1 MAPERPARSTG
12 PTTSAPHGGP
22 CAGDPGRSAVGG
34 WSIDTDPAP
43 RSRSRGCT
51 RQHSCPHLGF
61 RACDEV
67 LEESERLR
75 QENDQLRAVFRTATG
90 AFADKDREIA
100 RLNNENDVL
109 RRKLNDV
116 LTKPFTLHT
125 ETGAEQEGANTAES
139 QTIPAGGASSK
150 LAEPSTG
157 TRDAPQ
163 RKKKRG
169 APKGHRGA
177 TRKKPERK
185 PDRIV
190 VTRPGPCPRCNSAEN
205 VHECSDCEEHLV
217 EDLVIVRPVSILY
230 RRVRGW
236 CSDCDH
242 VFTTRAPEDLP
253 KVYIGP
259 VARALAGYLHY
270 VAKVPWEAIRN
281 VFTGVFGLPITPAAL
296 IGFDRKLAET
306 GRPLY
311 DEIGKWVRYSTS
323 VNVDETTW
331 PVGNV
336 LEWLWTFVT
345 KFAVFFRIDPTR
357 SGDVPIDTLGE
368 QYNGVLGTDCYG
380 AYNRV
385 NAKAKQKCLAHYQR
399 DADKLIRYY
408 PEDYAAVCF
417 AESLLD
423 LFRRAR
429 EAKRQWLK
437 DAFADLPE
445 RVRSQ
450 TGEQAGSKAVVFEKE
465 LDRLCAE
472 SFRNRDAEN
481 LRARLVK
488 HRDENFTFLQYREV
502 DPDNNRAERSIRPSV
517 TMRKVSYGNTA
528 DSGAENHQIL
538 MTATETAKIQG
549 VDLLDVFN
557 ALALRFPPDTLKQ
570 TVFAHFGLPDPPEQT
585 ERSPP

>member
-1 MAPERPARSTG
+1 
-12 PTTSAPHGGP
+12 
-22 CAGDPGRSAVGG
+22 
-34 WSIDTDPAP
+34 
-43 RSRSRGCT
+43 
-51 RQHSCPHLGF
+51 
-61 RACDEV
+61 V
-67 LEESERLR
+67 LEENERLR
-75 QENDQLRAVFRTATG
+75 QENAQLRAVFQTATR
-90 AFADKDREIA
+90 AFQDKDREIE

-125 ETGAEQEGANTAES
+125 ETGAEPEGANAAAE
-139 QTIPAGGASSK
+139 PEAAEVGGSSSK
-150 LAEPSTG
+150 PTEPSTG
-157 TRDAPQ
+157 TRNAAQ
-163 RKKKRG
+163 EKKKRG

-185 PDRIV
+185 PERVV
-190 VTRPGPCPRCNSAEN
+190 VTRPGACPRCNSSDN

-236 CSDCDH
+236 CSECDH

-253 KVYIGP
+253 KAYIGP

-270 VAKVPWEAIRN
+270 VAKVPWEAVRKT
-281 VFTGVFGLPITPAAL
+281 FTGVFGLSITPAAL

-323 VNVDETTW
+323 VNLDETTW
-331 PVGNV
+331 PVGKL

-345 KFAVFFRIDPTR
+345 RFAVFFRIEPTR
-357 SGDVPIDTLGE
+357 SGDVPIETLGE

-385 NAKAKQKCLAHYQR
+385 NAKAKQKCLAHYAR

-408 PEDYAAVCF
+408 PEDHAAVRF

-437 DAFADLPE
+437 DAFTD
-445 RVRSQ
+445 
-450 TGEQAGSKAVVFEKE
+450 EQAGSKATAFEKE

-472 SFRNRDAEN
+472 SFGNRDAEN

-488 HRDENFTFLQYREV
+488 HRNENFTFLRYREV

-549 VDLLDVFN
+549 VDLFDVFN
-557 ALALRFPPDTLKQ
+557 ALALRYPLDKLKK
-570 TVFAHFGLPDPPEQT
+570 TVFARFGLPDPPE
-585 ERSPP
+585 EAGRSPP

>member
-1 MAPERPARSTG
+1 
-12 PTTSAPHGGP
+12 
-22 CAGDPGRSAVGG
+22 
-34 WSIDTDPAP
+34 
-43 RSRSRGCT
+43 
-51 RQHSCPHLGF
+51 
-61 RACDEV
+61 V
-67 LEESERLR
+67 LEENERLR
-75 QENDQLRAVFRTATG
+75 QENEQLRAVFQTATG
-90 AFADKDREIA
+90 AFEDKDREIE
-100 RLNNENDVL
+100 RLNNENDAL

-125 ETGAEQEGANTAES
+125 ETGAEQEGRNAAAES
-139 QTIPAGGASSK
+139 NATEAGGALSQS
-150 LAEPSTG
+150 AGSPTG
-157 TRDAPQ
+157 TRDAP
-163 RKKKRG
+163 REKKKRG

-185 PDRIV
+185 PDRVV
-190 VTRPGPCPRCNSAEN
+190 VTRPGACPRCNRADN

-217 EDLVIVRPVSILY
+217 EDLVIIRPMSTLY

-236 CSDCDH
+236 CSECDH
-242 VFTTRAPEDLP
+242 VFTTRATEDLP

-270 VAKVPWEAIRN
+270 VAKVPWEAVRKI
-281 VFTGVFGLPITPAAL
+281 FTGVFGLSITPAAL

-331 PVGNV
+331 PVGRL

-345 KFAVFFRIDPTR
+345 GFAVFFRIDPTR
-357 SGDVPIDTLGE
+357 SGDVPIETLGE

-385 NAKAKQKCLAHYQR
+385 NAKAKQKCLAHYAR

-408 PEDYAAVCF
+408 PEDHAAIGF

-429 EAKRQWLK
+429 EAKRQWLQ
-437 DAFADLPE
+437 DAFTD
-445 RVRSQ
+445 
-450 TGEQAGSKAVVFEKE
+450 EQAGSKAAAFEEE
-465 LDRLCAE
+465 LDRLCTDTFE
-472 SFRNRDAEN
+472 NRDGEN
-481 LRARLVK
+481 LRARLLK
-488 HRDENFTFLQYREV
+488 HRDENFTFLKYREV

-517 TMRKVSYGNTA
+517 TMRKVSYGNTS

-549 VDLLDVFN
+549 MDLLDLFN
-557 ALALRFPPDTLKQ
+557 ALALGSPLDELKK
-570 TVFAHFGLPDPPEQT
+570 TVLANLPLHDLSEKAQ
-585 ERSPP
+585 RSPPSSALSAPG